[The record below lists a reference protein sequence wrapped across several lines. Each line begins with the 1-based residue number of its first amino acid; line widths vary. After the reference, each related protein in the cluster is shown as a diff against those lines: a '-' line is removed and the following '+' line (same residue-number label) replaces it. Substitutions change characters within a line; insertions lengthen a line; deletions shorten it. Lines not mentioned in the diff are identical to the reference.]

1 MDLEYKQRLQEKVS
15 EVLESKMEEFHLL
28 GYDAVTTDDIWEC
41 VTSKYKKE
49 WPMFHKIVND
59 IYTLKAPT
67 FMNWL
72 TISAYQGKIDI
83 GKNVLL

>member
-1 MDLEYKQRLQEKVS
+1 MDMEYKQRLQKKVS

-28 GYDAVTTDDIWEC
+28 GYDAVTADDIWEC

-49 WPMFHKIVND
+49 WPMFHQIVND
-59 IYTLKAPT
+59 IYTLKATT

-72 TISAYQGKIDI
+72 TLNAYQGKIDI